1 MTKPQGFL
9 ATFRIDEELWGKFK
23 DIAKNKQTNAS
34 ALIIQYIQG
43 VVNSGGVDNVPQSA
57 PQNIDNFPTIQN
69 IEDLIDAR
77 IGGSIR
83 DGDIKYAI
91 AASYTAVM
99 GQFNGLLEELQA
111 LQKQVQEL
119 KSIPPAAVPQSP
131 INEQLT
137 TDNEQFV
144 IDNYQLDQE
153 IGNRELGI
161 GEHEDVD
168 LIDSDLK
175 SDTQLPMTDNQL
187 PPGDDLTEIKSDNS
201 PALPVK
207 SQTDHVQKQLKKIGI
222 KKTAA
227 QIRESFIDLGF
238 DGTNYNQVR
247 DKVIEILSD
256 K

>member
-91 AASYTAVM
+91 SNSYTAMM
-99 GQFNGLLEELQA
+99 GQFNGLLEQL
-111 LQKQVQEL
+111 QEL
-119 KSIPPAAVPQSP
+119 KKQIDCNSIPQFPVPSP
-131 INEQLT
+131 TIIEQLT
-137 TDNEQFV
+137 TDNGELV

-153 IGNRELGI
+153 IGNRELGT
-161 GEHEDVD
+161 GEYENVD
-168 LIDSDLK
+168 LID
-175 SDTQLPMTDNQL
+175 
-187 PPGDDLTEIKSDNS
+187 SDNS
-201 PALPVK
+201 PALPEK
-207 SQTDHVQKQLKKIGI
+207 NQTDYV
-222 KKTAA
+222 
-227 QIRESFIDLGF
+227 
-238 DGTNYNQVR
+238 
-247 DKVIEILSD
+247 
-256 K
+256 

>member
-1 MTKPQGFL
+1 
-9 ATFRIDEELWGKFK
+9 
-23 DIAKNKQTNAS
+23 
-34 ALIIQYIQG
+34 
-43 VVNSGGVDNVPQSA
+43 

-83 DGDIKYAI
+83 DGDIKDVI
-91 AASYTAVM
+91 ANSYTAMM
-99 GQFNGLLEELQA
+99 GQFNGLLEQLQE

-137 TDNEQFV
+137 TDNEQ
-144 IDNYQLDQE
+144 LPEQE
-153 IGNRELGI
+153 TGNRELGT
-161 GEHEDVD
+161 GEHENVD
-168 LIDSDLK
+168 LVD
-175 SDTQLPMTDNQL
+175 
-187 PPGDDLTEIKSDNS
+187 SDNS

-227 QIRESFIDLGF
+227 QIREAFIDLGF

-247 DKVIEILSD
+247 DKVIEVLSH
-256 K
+256 

>member
-131 INEQLT
+131 IIEQLT

-153 IGNRELGI
+153 TGNRELGT
-161 GEHEDVD
+161 GEYENVD

-175 SDTQLPMTDNQL
+175 SDTQS
-187 PPGDDLTEIKSDNS
+187 PPGDDF
-201 PALPVK
+201 PALPK
-207 SQTDHVQKQLKKIGI
+207 KNQTDHVQKQLKKIGI
-222 KKTAA
+222 KKSAL

>member
-91 AASYTAVM
+91 SNSYTAMM
-99 GQFNGLLEELQA
+99 GQFNGLLEQLQE

-137 TDNEQFV
+137 TDNEQLTT
-144 IDNYQLDQE
+144 DNYQSPEQE
-153 IGNRELGI
+153 TGNRELGT
-161 GEHEDVD
+161 GEHQDVD

-175 SDTQLPMTDNQL
+175 SDTQS
-187 PPGDDLTEIKSDNS
+187 PPGDDLTEIKSDIS
-201 PALPVK
+201 PALPK
-207 SQTDHVQKQLKKIGI
+207 KDQTDYVQKQLKKIGI

-227 QIRESFIDLGF
+227 QIRKAFIDLNF
-238 DGTNYNQVR
+238 DGTNYLQLR
-247 DKVIEILSD
+247 DKVIEVLFD

>member
-91 AASYTAVM
+91 ANSYTAMM
-99 GQFNGLLEELQA
+99 GQFNGLLEQLQE

-131 INEQLT
+131 VNEELT
-137 TDNEQFV
+137 TDNKA
-144 IDNYQLDQE
+144 ISPNLNHQE
-153 IGNRELGI
+153 I
-161 GEHEDVD
+161 
-168 LIDSDLK
+168 
-175 SDTQLPMTDNQL
+175 
-187 PPGDDLTEIKSDNS
+187 
-201 PALPVK
+201 
-207 SQTDHVQKQLKKIGI
+207 
-222 KKTAA
+222 
-227 QIRESFIDLGF
+227 IDLLEINHSI
-238 DGTNYNQVR
+238 DGTKYDKNSLLSIKDNLIENKERLEKDLNIKLSLEDSKYIVREFNKIVKALGYDLQNKQIQKIETYWVKNQ
-247 DKVIEILSD
+247 
-256 K
+256 